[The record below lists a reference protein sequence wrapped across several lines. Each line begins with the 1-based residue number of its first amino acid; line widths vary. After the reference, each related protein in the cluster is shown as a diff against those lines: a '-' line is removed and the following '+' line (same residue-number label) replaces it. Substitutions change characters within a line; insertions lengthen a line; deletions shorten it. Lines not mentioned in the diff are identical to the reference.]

1 MSDYHHTNKNIPYWY
16 VMRAY
21 KNEAKAEKTLSAK
34 GVDFFIAKIYAVR
47 TVHGKTEKKRCLVPA
62 IPEIVFVH
70 ASHTELIQFKKTHNF
85 LQFVTTRNSGMTDY
99 LIVPEKQMNDF
110 IKVAG
115 KYEEKLTYFSPDEIQ
130 LEKGTRVRIHG
141 GVFDGVEGTLLKIKG
156 KRSRRIVVAIDN
168 VSAVAI
174 SEVTPDLIEVLG

>member
-62 IPEIVFVH
+62 IPGIVFVH

-99 LIVPEKQMNDF
+99 LIVPEKQMNICF
-110 IKVAG
+110 IFLNVYTRQMDRFSEREQHSIST
-115 KYEEKLTYFSPDEIQ
+115 KYCVKNI
-130 LEKGTRVRIHG
+130 
-141 GVFDGVEGTLLKIKG
+141 
-156 KRSRRIVVAIDN
+156 RR
-168 VSAVAI
+168 
-174 SEVTPDLIEVLG
+174 